1 MRTREGKMEIPA
13 FCLQQELNMEE
24 LVPFILGVLL
34 GALFTVRTAGRT
46 RSAAY
51 AAAVALSG
59 VVATAVSGEYQTSW
73 VYLLLD
79 CAEAALGLVAGLA
92 IVARLP
98 AWRNPML
105 MAGRSRDTP

>member
-1 MRTREGKMEIPA
+1 
-13 FCLQQELNMEE
+13 MEE

-34 GALFTVRTAGRT
+34 GAFFKVRTTGRT

-51 AAAVALSG
+51 TAAGALSG
-59 VVATAVSGEYQTSW
+59 VFATPLSGEYQTSL

-79 CAEAALGLVAGLA
+79 CAEAALGLVVGLA

-98 AWRNPML
+98 AWRNPIR
-105 MAGRSRDTP
+105 MAERSRDTP

>member
-1 MRTREGKMEIPA
+1 
-13 FCLQQELNMEE
+13 MEE

-34 GALFTVRTAGRT
+34 GALFRIGTVGRT
-46 RSAAY
+46 RRAAY

-59 VVATAVSGEYQTSW
+59 AVATALSGEYQTSW

-79 CAEAALGLVAGLA
+79 CAEAALGLVAGIA
-92 IVARLP
+92 IMTRLP
-98 AWRNPML
+98 AWRNPIR

>member
-1 MRTREGKMEIPA
+1 MK
-13 FCLQQELNMEE
+13 E

-34 GALFTVRTAGRT
+34 GALLTVRTAGRT

-51 AAAVALSG
+51 AATAL
-59 VVATAVSGEYQTSW
+59 SGEYQTSW

-98 AWRNPML
+98 AWRNPIR

>member
-1 MRTREGKMEIPA
+1 
-13 FCLQQELNMEE
+13 MEE

-34 GALFTVRTAGRT
+34 GAFFKVRTTGRT

-59 VVATAVSGEYQTSW
+59 AVATVLSGEYQTSW

-79 CAEAALGLVAGLA
+79 CAEAALGLA
-92 IVARLP
+92 IVARLL
-98 AWRNPML
+98 AWRNPIR
-105 MAGRSRDTP
+105 MAERSRGHAVICSTEWRDGY

>member
-1 MRTREGKMEIPA
+1 MK
-13 FCLQQELNMEE
+13 E

-34 GALFTVRTAGRT
+34 GALLTVRTAGRT

-51 AAAVALSG
+51 AAAVVLSG
-59 VVATAVSGEYQTSW
+59 AAATALSGEYQTSW
-73 VYLLLD
+73 FYLLLD

-98 AWRNPML
+98 AWRNPIR